1 MSFLKY
7 LNPVN
12 DVGMVV
18 GSLGQGLAAGSGAK
32 NNYQA
37 TPYGYQAAGFTPG
50 STGGKSGFQGFINS
64 VITGTPT
71 AAGATPALQQA
82 FQYQDPNAAAYTTA
96 AQGQQALGQQAYGQ
110 QQGINTQQNALAQAL
125 TQQAGGNGLSVSALQ
140 MQQANDAAMR
150 QAGSMQQSAIASG
163 VNPALAA
170 QLAQTAQSNTMQG
183 NAQTAAQGRMQE
195 QLNAQQ
201 MLGQALSQQSS
212 QNMQQQSLAAQN
224 ALNYYGMGQQGS
236 QFGTQSQMG
245 LQQLL
250 SGNWNTAQGINAGV
264 ATGNAATNG
273 QMTGASIS
281 ALASGG
287 AKMTGG

>member
-12 DVGMVV
+12 DVGMLV
-18 GSLGQGLAAGSGAK
+18 GSLGQGLASGSGAK
-32 NNYQA
+32 NTFQA
-37 TPYGYQAAGFTPG
+37 TPYGTQAPSIVNGYQTTTDPSVAA
-50 STGGKSGFQGFINS
+50 
-64 VITGTPT
+64 
-71 AAGATPALQQA
+71 A
-82 FQYQDPNAAAYTTA
+82 FNYQDPNAAAYTNA

-125 TQQAGGNGLSVSALQ
+125 TQQAAGNGPSIAAQQ

-150 QAGSMQQSAIASG
+150 QAGGIQQSAIATG

-170 QLAQTAQSNTMQG
+170 QLAQQAQSNTMQG
-183 NAQTAAQGRMQE
+183 NAATAAQGRVQE
-195 QLNAQQ
+195 QFNAQQ
-201 MLGQALSQQSS
+201 ALGQALSQQSS

-273 QMTGASIS
+273 QMTGAVIS

-287 AKMTGG
+287 AKMAGG

>member
-71 AAGATPALQQA
+71 AAGPTPALQQA

-150 QAGSMQQSAIASG
+150 QAGGMQQSAIASG